1 MKKSI
6 IALSAAVSAAGL
18 IALPQPAAAQF
29 GALRS
34 MVPGA
39 TTSTSASVDPD
50 AFLAETIETTKFMMI
65 AAAVLAKAAGTD
77 GDRDSLRA
85 EIGAIQ
91 GISDIGEL
99 NARRENFAANTEA
112 AALNY
117 GDAAATQ
124 AKYDAATAEQ
134 RQLLLS
140 AAYNFSLGMAR
151 NTQLAAQSPQL
162 LQSMM
167 GNPMLVRRAGSI
179 RAAGGLL
186 AQQAQAARSM
196 GGPLRTLM
204 SRGGVEVP
212 ADAHAAEPRPV
223 TLM

>member
-1 MKKSI
+1 MNRSI
-6 IALSAAVSAAGL
+6 AAIAAVAAFAGITSIPEPASAQIGQLRNMIPGARTSG
-18 IALPQPAAAQF
+18 AAA
-29 GALRS
+29 
-34 MVPGA
+34 
-39 TTSTSASVDPD
+39 VDPD

-65 AAAVLAKAAGTD
+65 AAAVLAQAAGTD
-77 GDRDSLRA
+77 SDRDALRA
-85 EIGAIQ
+85 EITAIQ

-99 NARRENFAANTEA
+99 NARRETFDANTEA

-117 GDAAATQ
+117 GDAASTQ

-134 RQLLLS
+134 QQLLLS

-151 NTQLAAQSPQL
+151 NTQLASQAPQL

-167 GNPMLVRRAGSI
+167 SNPMLLGRAGSI
-179 RAAGGLL
+179 RTAGGLL

-212 ADAHAAEPRPV
+212 ADAHAAEPRAV
-223 TLM
+223 EL